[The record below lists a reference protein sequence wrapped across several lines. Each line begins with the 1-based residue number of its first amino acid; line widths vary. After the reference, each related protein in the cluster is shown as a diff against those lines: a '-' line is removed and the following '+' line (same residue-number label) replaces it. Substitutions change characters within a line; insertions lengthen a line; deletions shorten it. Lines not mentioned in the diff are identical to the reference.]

1 MDNIDKKPQERVEVK
16 ALLQAIRNFKIC
28 KNNVSKERF
37 AKDLEISLSFN
48 ERIWEIFEQDCRRTN
63 GKLPSKVRD
72 NLLALSMFV
81 KNFSGEIRKSKNAL
95 KLDTLISINENI
107 ALGLRS
113 SVPAKDKSAEKVV
126 A

>member
-1 MDNIDKKPQERVEVK
+1 MPGIDEKPQERVEVK

-28 KNNVSKERF
+28 KKNVGKDRF
-37 AKDLEISLSFN
+37 AKDLEVSLSFN
-48 ERIWEIFEQDCRRTN
+48 ERIWEIFDQDCRRKN
-63 GKLPSKVRD
+63 GKLPAKVRD
-72 NLLALSMFV
+72 NLLALSIFV
-81 KNFSGEIRKSKNAL
+81 RNFSSEIRKNQNAD

-113 SVPAKDKSAEKVV
+113 SPVKQQAQAV